1 MNKDIQKLRLF
12 IDTNIS
18 LFRFS
23 KLPPK
28 EDSKLATFLI
38 NEFCRK
44 QIIIEI
50 IPRKI
55 GGKYIYDELQVDDN
69 KYVEE
74 AKQLSFVQKRL
85 IKDQIELEE
94 DEETNKDANSTNK
107 RRFPKFY
114 ESLQKIESIDLFN
127 DHKNVF
133 LNFRVQ
139 YTGNEENFKAL
150 LYVALII
157 CYLFFFKFANKLPE
171 DIAFAIQITLNY
183 ILYILL
189 SLSVVQ
195 LTLNLL
201 LKFFWVDFWLF
212 PNLNEDVSVVESF
225 IPIYT
230 IARFQP
236 KSYLWLAATF
246 CVWVFSFSTA
256 ALCYLDED
264 FRYYLIDEIK
274 GWGASIVAGSHV
286 LMSDIAKYIIKEPE
300 NEQLMSFD
308 YFENMNE
315 DDIFTGRRKKKGM
328 KGKY

>member
-55 GGKYIYDELQVDDN
+55 GGKQIYDELQVDDN

-139 YTGNEENFKAL
+139 
-150 LYVALII
+150 
-157 CYLFFFKFANKLPE
+157 
-171 DIAFAIQITLNY
+171 
-183 ILYILL
+183 
-189 SLSVVQ
+189 
-195 LTLNLL
+195 
-201 LKFFWVDFWLF
+201 
-212 PNLNEDVSVVESF
+212 
-225 IPIYT
+225 
-230 IARFQP
+230 
-236 KSYLWLAATF
+236 
-246 CVWVFSFSTA
+246 
-256 ALCYLDED
+256 
-264 FRYYLIDEIK
+264 
-274 GWGASIVAGSHV
+274 
-286 LMSDIAKYIIKEPE
+286 
-300 NEQLMSFD
+300 
-308 YFENMNE
+308 
-315 DDIFTGRRKKKGM
+315 
-328 KGKY
+328 